1 MTKLTDAQLVILS
14 AACDRP
20 DRRVLPL
27 PKSLKGGA
35 ANKVIS
41 ALIGRGL
48 IEEIEADVTKG
59 DPVWRKPDDGPAKTL
74 VATDAACALL
84 DGGNEAPQEGTQR
97 PTRPKDE
104 KGGAKSKARPKG
116 ARKAPQGPTPREGT
130 KQAELIAMLRRAKG
144 ATIAEMTEALG
155 WQAHTVR
162 GALAGALKKRLGLNV
177 VSEVSEKRGR
187 VYRIEE

>member
-20 DRRVLPL
+20 DRMVLPL

-35 ANKVIS
+35 ANKIIS

-48 IEEIEADVTKG
+48 VEEIEANVTRG
-59 DPVWRKPDDGPAKTL
+59 DRVWRKTDDDRTTTL
-74 VATDAACALL
+74 VGTEAACALL
-84 DGGNEAPQEGTQR
+84 DAGNEAPQEGTQR
-97 PTRPKDE
+97 PTRAKAA
-104 KGGAKSKARPKG
+104 KGGAKGS
-116 ARKAPQGPTPREGT
+116 

-144 ATIAEMTEALG
+144 ATIAEISETLG

-177 VSEVSEKRGR
+177 VSAVNERRGR
-187 VYRIEE
+187 VYRLEE